1 MAKSLKDKVADA
13 LKEAVG
19 EGARIELEDAP
30 GDKVGGLVLSGSFAS
45 QSPGERQDHIWKYLD
60 AYLSPFER
68 TRVVFIVT
76 DTPEEY
82 EALKK
87 AAGE

>member
-1 MAKSLKDKVADA
+1 MAKSLKEKVADA

-19 EGARIELEDAP
+19 ESARIELEDAP
-30 GDKVGGLVLSGSFAS
+30 SDKVGGFVLSGSFAKL
-45 QSPGERQDHIWKYLD
+45 SPSERQDLIWKHLD
-60 AYLSPFER
+60 AHLTLFER
-68 TRVVFIVT
+68 TRVTFIVT

-82 EALKK
+82 EALRR

>member
-1 MAKSLKDKVADA
+1 MAESLKKKVADA

-19 EGARIELEDAP
+19 EGARIELDDAP
-30 GDKVGGLVLSGSFAS
+30 GDKIGGLVLSGSFAA
-45 QSPGERQDHIWKYLD
+45 QSPSERQDHIWKFLD
-60 AYLSPFER
+60 LRLTPFER

-87 AAGE
+87 AAG

>member
-1 MAKSLKDKVADA
+1 MAKSLKEKVLDA

-19 EGARIELEDAP
+19 ESARIELEDTQSE
-30 GDKVGGLVLSGSFAS
+30 KLGGFVLSGAFAKL
-45 QSPGERQDHIWKYLD
+45 SPGERQDLIWKHLD
-60 AYLSPFER
+60 AHLTPFER
-68 TRVVFIVT
+68 ARVTFIVT

-87 AAGE
+87 AAGG

>member
-1 MAKSLKDKVADA
+1 MAKSLKEKVEAA

-19 EGARIELEDAP
+19 EKADVHLDDVAP
-30 GDKVGGLVLSGSFAS
+30 DKVAGMVLSPSFAKE
-45 QSPGERQDHIWKYLD
+45 SPTERQDRIWKVLD
-60 AYLSPFER
+60 KRLTRVER

-76 DTPEEY
+76 DTPKEY

-87 AAGE
+87 AAG

>member
-1 MAKSLKDKVADA
+1 MAKSLKDKVTDA

-19 EGARIELEDAP
+19 QDARIELEDAP

-45 QSPGERQDHIWKYLD
+45 QSPSERQDLIWKSLD
-60 AYLSPFER
+60 AHLDRFER

-87 AAGE
+87 AAG

>member
-1 MAKSLKDKVADA
+1 MEKSLKEKVEEALRAAVPDA
-13 LKEAVG
+13 STV
-19 EGARIELEDAP
+19 ELNVED
-30 GDKVGGLVLSGSFAS
+30 GKVGGLVLSGLFAS
-45 QSPGERQDHIWKYLD
+45 MSPSARQDLIWEQLD
-60 AYLSPFER
+60 KSLNTFER

-76 DTPEEY
+76 DTPKEY

>member
-19 EGARIELEDAP
+19 DGARIELEDVP
-30 GDKVGGLVLSGSFAS
+30 GDKVGGLVLSSSFAN
-45 QSPGERQDHIWKYLD
+45 QSASERQDHIWKYLD
-60 AYLSPFER
+60 SHLSPFER
-68 TRVVFIVT
+68 TRVVFIVA

-82 EALKK
+82 EALKT
-87 AAGE
+87 ATG